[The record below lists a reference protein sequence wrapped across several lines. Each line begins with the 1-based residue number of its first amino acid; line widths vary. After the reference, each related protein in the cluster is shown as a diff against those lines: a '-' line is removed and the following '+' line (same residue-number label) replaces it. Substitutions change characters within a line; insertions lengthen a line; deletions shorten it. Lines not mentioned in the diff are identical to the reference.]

1 MSAEARRRLGI
12 AVAGVALA
20 AYAVAFAV
28 FFDPSQV
35 ELSWGLLAVL
45 IIASGLQALAV
56 WLFGELF
63 RQGVGAIG
71 GYISSGLGFKAALV
85 GSSVARLLPAGGAM
99 TPVAMAWTVRPF
111 ARGTSGAAM
120 RATALNYAGL
130 ILLTGAGFFL
140 YSVEAPADQ
149 VVPLRVAAVVAFFI
163 GAAVLAVATHLGAL
177 GERLPKRLRAKVGD
191 MVDDPVDL
199 RSHLFLWG
207 RVAAEVA
214 ILALVLWAFGID
226 LSLVETMTVFGV
238 SQIAAGIPGTPGG
251 IGFAEAGLLGSLAFF
266 GVDPALAVA
275 PVLVFRVVHYWL
287 PAGAGLVAGTSSFL
301 KSAEATA

>member
-1 MSAEARRRLGI
+1 MSAETRRRLGI
-12 AVAGVALA
+12 AVAGLA
-20 AYAVAFAV
+20 VVAYAVAFAV

-35 ELSWGLLAVL
+35 DLSWGLLGVL
-45 IIASGLQALAV
+45 VVASGLQALAV

-63 RQGVGAIG
+63 RQGVDAIG
-71 GYISSGLGFKAALV
+71 GRISSALGFKAALV

-99 TPVAMAWTVRPF
+99 TPVAMAWAVRPY

-130 ILLTGAGFFL
+130 IFLTGAGLLL
-140 YSVEAPADQ
+140 YSIDAPADQ
-149 VVPLRVAAVVAFFI
+149 VLPLRITAAVAFLV

-177 GERLPKRLRAKVGD
+177 GERLPKRIRAMVGD

-207 RVAAEVA
+207 RVASEVA
-214 ILALVLWAFGID
+214 ILALVMWAFGVD
-226 LSLVETMTVFGV
+226 LSLVEVMTVFGV

-251 IGFAEAGLLGSLAFF
+251 IGFAEAGLIGSLAFF
-266 GVDPALAVA
+266 GVDPAVAVA

-287 PAGAGLVAGTSSFL
+287 PAGAGLVAGTSAFL
-301 KSAEATA
+301 RSAEAAA